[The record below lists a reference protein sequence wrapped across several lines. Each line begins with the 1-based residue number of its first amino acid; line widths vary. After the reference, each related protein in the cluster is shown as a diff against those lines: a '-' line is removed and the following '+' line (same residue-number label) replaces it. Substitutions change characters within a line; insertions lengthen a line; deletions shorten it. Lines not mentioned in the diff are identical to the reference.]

1 MDVDRGNVFIWQN
14 NTSGCFYKD
23 LSFTI
28 FLHAFFCPFSLLQA
42 ESCLQAPIFFFF
54 SSRSHFQWPTS
65 PSAPMSQQVQ
75 EIAKQGLTVKRI
87 RPGDRTVPRADSM
100 ELLISLVLIRIQ
112 LRSQGIFQF
121 IKFVD
126 CSYILYWLLL
136 VTTLGSV
143 ASLVVYRMFPEGP
156 GHQ

>member
-1 MDVDRGNVFIWQN
+1 MWTEAMSLFGKIPLLAVFTNIWVLQ
-14 NTSGCFYKD
+14 SSCMLF
-23 LSFTI
+23 S
-28 FLHAFFCPFSLLQA
+28 AFFTTPSWIL
-42 ESCLQAPIFFFF
+42 SPDTHFFFF
-54 SSRSHFQWPTS
+54 SFCSHFQWPTS

-75 EIAKQGLTVKRI
+75 ETAKQGLTVKRI
-87 RPGDRTVPRADSM
+87 RLGDRTVPRADSM
-100 ELLISLVLIRIQ
+100 ELLISLVLTRIQ

-126 CSYILYWLLL
+126 CSFILYWLLL

-143 ASLVVYRMFPEGP
+143 ASLVVYKMFPEGP

>member
-14 NTSGCFYKD
+14 TTSGCFYKY

-28 FLHAFFCPFSLLQA
+28 FLHAFFCLFHYSKLNLVSRHP
-42 ESCLQAPIFFFF
+42 FFFF
-54 SSRSHFQWPTS
+54 SFCSHFQWPTS

-75 EIAKQGLTVKRI
+75 ETAKQGLTVKRI
-87 RPGDRTVPRADSM
+87 RLGDRTVPRADSM
-100 ELLISLVLIRIQ
+100 ELLISLVLTRIQ

-126 CSYILYWLLL
+126 CSFILYWLLL

-143 ASLVVYRMFPEGP
+143 ASLVVYKMFPEGP